1 MPGLGLQPAP
11 CRQQLVSHP
20 SRAGKSRH
28 VPVLPGRSHG
38 HTAGQSWAAGPRAW
52 EDHRPTCLHHDP
64 SLSALNPQCVV
75 FLWVPVTCLF
85 TPHAWL
91 GSGSVRPVR
100 LGLLPAHLTDPG
112 LPALLGCGPPAVKA
126 QTPRGSARPRSGW
139 AGTPEPGRH
148 PGCGSGLGPQPG
160 GLPTPPTALAGRP
173 PLHKGQRR
181 LLSKCTCTPGRF
193 LGFSSR
199 RAFAPSEPRI
209 PTEVSR

>member
-11 CRQQLVSHP
+11 CGQQLVSHP

-112 LPALLGCGPPAVKA
+112 RPAL
-126 QTPRGSARPRSGW
+126 
-139 AGTPEPGRH
+139 
-148 PGCGSGLGPQPG
+148 PGCGHNPPAPG
-160 GLPTPPTALAGRP
+160 GQGTDP
-173 PLHKGQRR
+173 KGQRQAQVWVGR
-181 LLSKCTCTPGRF
+181 DSGAQEAPWVRVWAGSAAGWASHTPHSPSRQTPTSQRSKASSFKMHMHSRQVPGLLLQKGLRP
-193 LGFSSR
+193 
-199 RAFAPSEPRI
+199 I
-209 PTEVSR
+209 